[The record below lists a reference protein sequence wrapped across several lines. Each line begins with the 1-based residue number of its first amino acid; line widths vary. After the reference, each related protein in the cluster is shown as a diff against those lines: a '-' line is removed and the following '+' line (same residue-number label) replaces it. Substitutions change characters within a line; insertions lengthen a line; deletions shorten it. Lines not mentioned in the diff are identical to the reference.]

1 MHRASSEPI
10 SGVYAMAGIVYLH
23 FTSIRYGSYRYRGDH
38 REPCGKCEQILRDIT
53 TMAGLHWK
61 PIPPPSSFTAAK
73 RFRQLSKQVVDKFEK
88 HTLAQT
94 GLSWLQHLIVTGEI
108 WLFDAQV
115 SIHPLDSEADWV

>member
-1 MHRASSEPI
+1 
-10 SGVYAMAGIVYLH
+10 MAGIVYLH